1 MKTKSVIII
10 LLLTGFG
17 IRLMAGGAN
26 ISYVKTENKVYF
38 GEDIKMGLFNTK
50 VFSPDGSIALVHN
63 HDIVGYMHDSKLVE
77 LMPLVGENNENLGYA
92 MMEYVTSRSG
102 LRLYRYSSHDQKTP
116 QHSYFVYKNG
126 KLHLRITQENALSTL
141 PFFGVKVL

>member
-26 ISYVKTENKVYF
+26 ISYVKTESKIYF
-38 GEDIKMGLFNTK
+38 GEDIKIGLFNTK

-63 HDIVGYMHDSKLVE
+63 RDIVAYMHNSKLFE
-77 LMPLVGENNENLGYA
+77 SMPLVGENNENLGFVK
-92 MMEYVTSRSG
+92 MEYITSRSG
-102 LRLYRYSSHDQKTP
+102 LKLYRYCYKDQKCP
-116 QHSYFVYKNG
+116 QYEYLVYKDG
-126 KLHLRITQENALSTL
+126 KLHLRINQDNAHSTL
-141 PFFGVKVL
+141 PFFGIKAL